1 MKICFPTED
10 LRGLEST
17 VYGHFGSAP
26 GFVIVDSE
34 SRNVEEIA
42 NNDLHHSQGMCQPLK
57 AFGGREIDAVG
68 VGGIGR
74 GALSK
79 LHALG
84 IKVYLV
90 TNGTV
95 GQNVVRII
103 NGELPE
109 FQADFSCPGHAGG
122 TCAH

>member
-10 LRGLEST
+10 LRGLDST

-26 GFVIVDSE
+26 GFVIVDTE

-42 NNDLHHSQGMCQPLK
+42 NNDLHHGHGMCQPLK

-79 LHALG
+79 LNALG

-90 TNGTV
+90 TSGTV
-95 GQNVVRII
+95 GQNVLRVI

-109 FQADFSCPGHAGG
+109 FQADFTCPGHAGG
-122 TCAH
+122 ACVH